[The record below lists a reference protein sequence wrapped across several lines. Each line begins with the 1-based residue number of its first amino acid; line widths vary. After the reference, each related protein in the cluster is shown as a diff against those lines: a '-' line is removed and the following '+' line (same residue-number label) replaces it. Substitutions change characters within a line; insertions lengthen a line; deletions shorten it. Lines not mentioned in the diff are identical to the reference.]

1 MARVLRPERRDHH
14 GPENLRK
21 DEPMKTTIS
30 MLSRAAGMLALGLA
44 FAGPTLAADGA
55 ASTPRVDKRQARQEQ
70 RIQQGVA
77 SGELNQREAARLE
90 RRQGRIQ
97 QAEDK
102 AKADGTVTAKERAQL
117 DHMQDKSSR
126 RIAKQKHDR
135 QKAD

>member
-1 MARVLRPERRDHH
+1 MTPTTSRLARATGLVALC
-14 GPENLRK
+14 
-21 DEPMKTTIS
+21 
-30 MLSRAAGMLALGLA
+30 LGLA
-44 FAGPTLAADGA
+44 APALAADGA

-90 RRQGRIQ
+90 RRQDRIEK
-97 QAEDK
+97 AEDN
-102 AKADGTVTAKERAQL
+102 AKADGTVTAKERAKL